1 MFKIKD
7 EIFLRHMDI
16 IQGVLQIK
24 INMPFVYSIK
34 LEILILLLKLMEI
47 HLFVK
52 MMILLRFIL
61 NQEQILMGIMLNV
74 QNFKILKIK
83 LNKINVKIFVISMV
97 FVYKG
102 NVIVLGSTVKIKI
115 VLILLI
121 LKIIL
126 NLQNNIYQ
134 FNLKFRLLS

>member
-1 MFKIKD
+1 
-7 EIFLRHMDI
+7 
-16 IQGVLQIK
+16 
-24 INMPFVYSIK
+24 MPFVYSIK

-61 NQEQILMGIMLNV
+61 NQEQILMVIMLNV